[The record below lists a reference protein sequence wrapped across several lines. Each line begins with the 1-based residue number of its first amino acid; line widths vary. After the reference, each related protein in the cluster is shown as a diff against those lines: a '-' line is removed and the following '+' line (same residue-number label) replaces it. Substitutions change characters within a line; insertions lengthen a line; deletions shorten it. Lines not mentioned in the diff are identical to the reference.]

1 MIKKVDPI
9 YHIRDYPNAKTFQQP
24 PHKQKRGIL
33 QNKALLF
40 TQPQPQH
47 QN

>member
-1 MIKKVDPI
+1 MIKTVGPI

-33 QNKALLF
+33 QWQQNIIGLHSH
-40 TQPQPQH
+40 TQP
-47 QN
+47 